1 MSTETRETIEAKIR
15 LLEGLAKRNLD
26 AMDQAIID
34 TEAASDEKG
43 AKKAS
48 KDFHA
53 ALCNHL
59 RAVEVARNL
68 RLRLTSVEG

>member
-15 LLEGLAKRNLD
+15 LLGGLAMRNLE
-26 AMDQAIID
+26 AMDQAIKN
-34 TEAASDEKG
+34 TEAASDEES

-59 RAVEVARNL
+59 RAVDVARNL
-68 RLRLTSVEG
+68 RLRLSTLEG

>member
-15 LLEGLAKRNLD
+15 LLQSLSLRNLD
-26 AMDQAIID
+26 AMDQAIKNR
-34 TEAASDEKG
+34 EAASDEKG
-43 AKKAS
+43 AKDAS

-59 RAVEVARNL
+59 RAIEMGRVL
-68 RLRLTSVEG
+68 RLRISTSEG